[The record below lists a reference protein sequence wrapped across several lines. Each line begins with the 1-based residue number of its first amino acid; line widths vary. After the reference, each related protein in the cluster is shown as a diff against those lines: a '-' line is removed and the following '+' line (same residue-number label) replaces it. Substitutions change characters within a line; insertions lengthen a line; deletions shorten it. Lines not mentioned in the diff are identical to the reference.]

1 MKKLL
6 SVIVAAG
13 FLAGLGCGDS
23 TGTKDKDKKPADKGS
38 TTGTGGPKDKAGTG
52 GTTPDKKTDK

>member
-6 SVIVAAG
+6 LVIVATG

-23 TGTKDKDKKPADKGS
+23 TAPKKEKDTGKTGTPPSGAPKDKDASGKMKDKDK
-38 TTGTGGPKDKAGTG
+38 
-52 GTTPDKKTDK
+52 

>member
-1 MKKLL
+1 VKKLL

-23 TGTKDKDKKPADKGS
+23 TAPKKEKDTGK
-38 TTGTGGPKDKAGTG
+38 TTTPPPKEKTGGA
-52 GTTPDKKTDK
+52 TPDKKTDK

>member
-1 MKKLL
+1 VKKLL

-23 TGTKDKDKKPADKGS
+23 TAPKDKAKPADKGAAP
-38 TTGTGGPKDKAGTG
+38 GGGAPKDKDAGG
-52 GTTPDKKTDK
+52 KMKDKDK

>member
-1 MKKLL
+1 VKKFL

-23 TGTKDKDKKPADKGS
+23 TAPKDKAKPADKGTPPS
-38 TTGTGGPKDKAGTG
+38 GAPKDKDASGKMK
-52 GTTPDKKTDK
+52 DKDK

>member
-1 MKKLL
+1 VKKLL

-23 TGTKDKDKKPADKGS
+23 TGTKDKDKKPADKGA
-38 TTGTGGPKDKAGTG
+38 TPGGAMKDKDAGG
-52 GTTPDKKTDK
+52 KMKDKDK

>member
-1 MKKLL
+1 VKKLL

-23 TGTKDKDKKPADKGS
+23 TAPKKEKDTGKTGTPPSGGAPKDKDA
-38 TTGTGGPKDKAGTG
+38 GGKMKDNGK
-52 GTTPDKKTDK
+52 

>member
-1 MKKLL
+1 VKKLL

-23 TGTKDKDKKPADKGS
+23 TAPKDKAKPADKG
-38 TTGTGGPKDKAGTG
+38 TTTPPKEKTGGA
-52 GTTPDKKTDK
+52 TTDKKTDK

>member
-1 MKKLL
+1 VKKLL

-23 TGTKDKDKKPADKGS
+23 TDKKDKDKKPADKGA
-38 TTGTGGPKDKAGTG
+38 TTGGAPKDKGAM
-52 GTTPDKKTDK
+52 PDKKTDK

>member
-23 TGTKDKDKKPADKGS
+23 TAPKDKAKPADKG
-38 TTGTGGPKDKAGTG
+38 TTTTPPKEKTGGA
-52 GTTPDKKTDK
+52 TTDKKTDK